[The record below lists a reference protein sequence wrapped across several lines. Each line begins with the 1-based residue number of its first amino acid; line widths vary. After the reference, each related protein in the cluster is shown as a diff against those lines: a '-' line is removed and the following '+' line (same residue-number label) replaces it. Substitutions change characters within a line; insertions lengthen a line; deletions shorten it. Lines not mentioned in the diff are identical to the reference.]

1 MSSLTDKVVVI
12 TGASSGIGE
21 AVARHLASLGAK
33 VVLGAHLD
41 MIDTFAFSTILL
53 QKGVREHAVITM
65 EEAVHQMTKIPAEFF
80 GLVDRGMIADGYHA
94 DLVIFDPE
102 TVGLGSTYS
111 RYDVPEDNFRIYADA
126 KGIEQVFV
134 NGVQIVRDGE
144 HTGELPGTVF
154 RSGKDTRT
162 VPLPAKRVA

>member
-53 QKGVREHAVITM
+53 QKGAREHVVITM
-65 EEAVHQMTKIPAEFF
+65 NESLSTK
-80 GLVDRGMIADGYHA
+80 
-94 DLVIFDPE
+94 
-102 TVGLGSTYS
+102 LG
-111 RYDVPEDNFRIYADA
+111 RLA
-126 KGIEQVFV
+126 
-134 NGVQIVRDGE
+134 
-144 HTGELPGTVF
+144 
-154 RSGKDTRT
+154 
-162 VPLPAKRVA
+162 